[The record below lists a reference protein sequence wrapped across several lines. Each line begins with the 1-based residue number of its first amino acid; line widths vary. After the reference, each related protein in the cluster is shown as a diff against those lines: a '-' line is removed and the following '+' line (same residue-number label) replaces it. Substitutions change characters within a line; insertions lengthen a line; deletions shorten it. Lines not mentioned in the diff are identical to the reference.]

1 MLLWYLFLNPHYK
14 LPSWNVANFFGVFQ
28 RHTERVDQE
37 DGSNRTRVRF
47 NIEGPY
53 GNAFVFAEVSSAMP
67 AGEFVYVLV
76 QDKSN
81 GRVQTLIDNR
91 AALTA
96 ARLAGGNKETM
107 AAMSQLLGGGAKRDG
122 PWKGATFT

>member
-1 MLLWYLFLNPHYK
+1 
-14 LPSWNVANFFGVFQ
+14 
-28 RHTERVDQE
+28 VDQD

-53 GNAFVFAEVSSAMP
+53 GNAFVFAEVSSKMP
-67 AGEFVYVLV
+67 SGEFVYVLV

-81 GRVQTLIDNR
+81 GRVQTILDNR

-96 ARLAGGNKETM
+96 ARLAGGNKESM
-107 AAMSQLLGGGAKRDG
+107 AAMSQLLGGGKRDG
-122 PWKGATFT
+122 PQ